1 MRSTKLMN
9 MTPKSIVTIY
19 DKQGRDYQIEVNE
32 HESILLLKVYRSLDC
47 VGLRDMV
54 GHIDCVFE
62 SPNEMILGDIY
73 FENKID
79 RNPLRCIY
87 AFFHQEPKSY
97 RRLGLGTAILEFL
110 IKYVKEK
117 GIKKLHGS
125 ITQDDLNANPNLT
138 KWYQDQGFTVET
150 LTAEEI
156 ENSVARICL
165 YLP

>member
-1 MRSTKLMN
+1 MN

-32 HESILLLKVYRSLDC
+32 HESILLLSVYRSLH
-47 VGLRDMV
+47 GLRNMV
-54 GHIDCVFE
+54 GHTDCIFE
-62 SPNEMILGDIY
+62 SDNEMLLADIH
-73 FENKID
+73 FEDKID
-79 RNPLRCIY
+79 RNRLKRIY
-87 AFFHQEPKSY
+87 AFFHKEPKCY
-97 RRLGLGTAILEFL
+97 QGLGIGTATLEFL

-125 ITQDDLNANPNLT
+125 ITQDDLNANPKLI
-138 KWYQDQGFTVET
+138 KWYQDNGFTVEAI
-150 LTAEEI
+150 TAQEM

>member
-1 MRSTKLMN
+1 MI
-9 MTPKSIVTIY
+9 PKSIMTIC

-32 HESILLLKVYRSLDC
+32 HESILSLKVYRSLDC

-62 SPNEMILGDIY
+62 SPNEMVLGDIH
-73 FENKID
+73 FEDKID
-79 RNPLRCIY
+79 RKPLGRIY

-97 RRLGLGTAILEFL
+97 RNLGLGTATLEFL

-125 ITQDDLNANPNLT
+125 ITQDDLNDNPKLI
-138 KWYQDQGFTVET
+138 KWYQDNGFTVET
-150 LTAEEI
+150 LTTQEK
-156 ENSVARICL
+156 NKNRKARICL
-165 YLP
+165 YPQNQG